1 MIILAL
7 NFKET
12 EQELLT
18 LIENNPKDE
27 KIYTLIR
34 DIAFNYLFNVMRPGS
49 SYYDYDII
57 ASDLAA
63 DLFLRI
69 IKGAKIEHF
78 TNYISHILKAYYLK
92 LYEDINWSVVIDT
105 TLNNDLEQSIKTSC
119 MSSRNDDHDKIEN
132 ILTGIYF
139 SQFESIITDVM
150 KSTKFKYNTKE
161 RLNLEISILL
171 TLNKGKEIYFRI
183 GDELKP
189 YIKFIITQI
198 KQRMTIDGICG
209 RETYS
214 VYNLNNDGSY
224 LDDL

>member
-1 MIILAL
+1 
-7 NFKET
+7 
-12 EQELLT
+12 
-18 LIENNPKDE
+18 
-27 KIYTLIR
+27 
-34 DIAFNYLFNVMRPGS
+34 
-49 SYYDYDII
+49 
-57 ASDLAA
+57 
-63 DLFLRI
+63 
-69 IKGAKIEHF
+69 
-78 TNYISHILKAYYLK
+78 
-92 LYEDINWSVVIDT
+92 
-105 TLNNDLEQSIKTSC
+105 
-119 MSSRNDDHDKIEN
+119 
-132 ILTGIYF
+132 
-139 SQFESIITDVM
+139 M

-198 KQRMTIDGICG
+198 KQKMTIDGICS